1 LGTEYIYLFADPA
14 NNSLMILDL
23 KKQTFSVS
31 FISFNFDKIL
41 KEDSSPENMNKD
53 KKFIF
58 DYVKNSI
65 KIDNCKLSNP
75 QLFIKHNVYTKIE
88 FNAKCN
94 GLYKMDYN
102 LFFKYDK
109 THQGILKVVGS
120 DKSYVVKFDYSHRI
134 FEFKKKILST
144 FEVIK
149 KFIVTGIFHILEG
162 IDHIFFLLMLIIPSA
177 LYANNFKKLFIEI
190 LKIVTAFTLSHS
202 ITLSLS
208 MFNIVY
214 IPERIIE
221 TGIALTIFFTA
232 LLNLKEF
239 IKIKTWKLAF
249 VFGFVHGFGFA
260 NSLKDLQLN
269 IDNLV
274 AVVFSFNAGVEIGQI
289 IIVSIMLPIIYA
301 LSKLNYNLYK
311 KVIVLTSGF
320 TLILSLLWA
329 VDRWFM
335 LHFMPF

>member
-1 LGTEYIYLFADPA
+1 MRLLLLFLFVYSFSHPL
-14 NNSLMILDL
+14 NNTLMKLNL
-23 KKQTFSVS
+23 NKNSFYVS
-31 FISFNFDKIL
+31 FISFNFNKVDTTN
-41 KEDSSPENMNKD
+41 SSQD
-53 KKFIF
+53 IKKRIAN
-58 DYVKNSI
+58 YIEKNI
-65 KIDNCKLSNP
+65 KIDNCKLLNP
-75 QLFIKHNVYTKIE
+75 QVLIHRGVYTKIY
-88 FNAKCN
+88 FDTKCN
-94 GLYKMDYN
+94 GLYNIDYN

-109 THQGILKVVGS
+109 THQGILEVIDGKKG
-120 DKSYVVKFDYSHRI
+120 YVAKFDYNHRT
-134 FEFKKKILST
+134 FEFKKKTLST

-177 LYANNFKKLFIEI
+177 LYANSFKKLFIEI

-221 TGIALTIFFTA
+221 TSIALTIFFTA
-232 LLNLKEF
+232 LLNLQEF

-249 VFGFVHGFGFA
+249 LFGFVHGFGFA
-260 NSLKDLQLN
+260 NSLKDLHLN

-274 AVVFSFNAGVEIGQI
+274 TVVFSFNSGVEIGQI
-289 IIVSIMLPIIYA
+289 IIVSIMLPVIYG
-301 LSKLNYNLYK
+301 LSKANYNLYK
-311 KVIVLTSGF
+311 KVIILTSSL

-329 VDRWFM
+329 IDRWFM